1 MHYLIG
7 KTKSVAILLF
17 ALVVVVTQAPSL
29 FAEDKNTSTCFTK
42 ESLLKIQEAS
52 DDCCYQYDIADPL
65 YIDTDNTTAKH
76 SPRPEGRSIRLFIFN
91 GTDPCD
97 LCNYHEF
104 GAKQIPVTEL
114 KERGASTVLYSELT
128 WAITVDGTITAGE
141 WDDIWVF
148 GQGRKGNPPAMH
160 EFEILLEHIQQYECR
175 DMSLC
180 R

>member
-17 ALVVVVTQAPSL
+17 ALVVVVTQQPS
-29 FAEDKNTSTCFTK
+29 FAEDKNSSTCFTK
-42 ESLLKIQEAS
+42 ESLLEIQKAS
-52 DDCCYQYDIADPL
+52 DDCGYEYDIGETFYLVKQPANNP
-65 YIDTDNTTAKH
+65 I
-76 SPRPEGRSIRLFIFN
+76 PRPEGRSIRLFIFN